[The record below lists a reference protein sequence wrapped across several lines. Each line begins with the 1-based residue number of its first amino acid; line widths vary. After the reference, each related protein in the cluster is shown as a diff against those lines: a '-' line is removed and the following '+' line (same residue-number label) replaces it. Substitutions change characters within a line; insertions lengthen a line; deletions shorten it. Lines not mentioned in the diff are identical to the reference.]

1 MTYHTYWSVAEV
13 PAVYIQSKQVALV
26 VFLVSVL
33 CWFAV
38 KKWMNKSEDD
48 TRGVLLWGLGA
59 FGGFSLI
66 GFILLVFVIKEKKS
80 DMVNVLMDAPNVCVV
95 EGRIKDFHRGY
106 YNSGHGHVQTIESFS
121 VDSVQLG
128 YSDALFG
135 RFYSFSKT
143 YNSEI
148 IDGRHVRI
156 TYRNGGRF
164 HEQGNFILKIEVAE
178 DW

>member
-26 VFLVSVL
+26 VFLVSVV

-38 KKWMNKSEDD
+38 KKWMTKSKDD

-80 DMVNVLMDAPNVCVV
+80 DMVNVLMHAPNVCVV
-95 EGRIKDFHRGY
+95 EGRIKDFHRDYHYSRGRK
-106 YNSGHGHVQTIESFS
+106 VQTIESFS

-148 IDGRHVRI
+148 IDGRQVRI
-156 TYRNGGRF
+156 TYRKGGS
-164 HEQGNFILKIEVAE
+164 HQHQYNFILKIEVAE